1 MIAARTFDSGM
12 TAAWLIAERP
22 PTLAT
27 ATENRSKNVAQIHTL
42 ESEPTIA
49 GTAAATEA
57 TTHGSPGTGLVITG
71 TFLLV
76 ADNVVGAGD
85 FLEPFLCSVI
95 AWIRIRVVLTGE
107 LAVRLGDI
115 SLSRVLG
122 DTKDGVVVG
131 LEPLTL
137 DVICHRC

>member
-71 TFLLV
+71 TFLFV

-107 LAVRLGDI
+107 LPVRLGDI

-122 DTKDGVVVG
+122 YTKDGVVVG